1 MKRFLM
7 FTLWFIAGMFILPC
21 VAVAKAFENW
31 TKWGEN
37 I

>member
-21 VAVAKAFENW
+21 VIVAKTFEGW
-31 TKWGEN
+31 AKWASN